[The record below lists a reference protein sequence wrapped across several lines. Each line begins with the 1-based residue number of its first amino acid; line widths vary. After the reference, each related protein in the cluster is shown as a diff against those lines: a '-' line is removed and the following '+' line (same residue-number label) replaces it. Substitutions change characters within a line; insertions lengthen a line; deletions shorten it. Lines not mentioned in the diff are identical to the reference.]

1 LDLLSQPYF
10 AALKAR
16 LDLLGER
23 QKLLSENIANASTPG
38 YRPRDGDERAFNRA
52 MESAVA
58 QARPG
63 SVGAAPVTLART
75 QAGHLPAG
83 GGGTVKAMH
92 VKDLETTLDGNGVV
106 LEDQMLRAA
115 ETRMQYE
122 MALSLFQKGLQLQRL
137 ASRAPGR

>member
-38 YRPRDGDERAFNRA
+38 YRPRDVDERAFSRA
-52 MESAVA
+52 MESAIAQTRGA
-58 QARPG
+58 QAP
-63 SVGAAPVTLART
+63 SVSLART
-75 QAGHLPAG
+75 QEGHISAG
-83 GGGTVKAMH
+83 GASTVKTTRIQ
-92 VKDLETTLDGNGVV
+92 DSERTLDGNGVV

-122 MALSLFQKGLQLQRL
+122 MALTLFQKGLQLQRL
-137 ASRAPGR
+137 AARAPGR